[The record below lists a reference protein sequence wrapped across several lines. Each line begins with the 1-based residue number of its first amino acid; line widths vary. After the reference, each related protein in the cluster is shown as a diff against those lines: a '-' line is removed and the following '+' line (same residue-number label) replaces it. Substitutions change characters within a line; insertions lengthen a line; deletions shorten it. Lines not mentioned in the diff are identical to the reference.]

1 MPLQPINARGRGQ
14 LIASINS
21 LQADGPT
28 ALYDG
33 LAVGMA
39 ALMKTRQKDPNGR
52 FHLLLLTDGQRT
64 QGLDFDNM
72 RDVIGKSGTVITPI
86 AYGEVNQWELKSIA
100 ELRES
105 LGY

>member
-1 MPLQPINARGRGQ
+1 
-14 LIASINS
+14 
-21 LQADGPT
+21 
-28 ALYDG
+28 
-33 LAVGMA
+33 
-39 ALMKTRQKDPNGR
+39 MKTRQKAPNSR

-72 RDVIGKSGTVITPI
+72 RDVIGKSGIVITPI
-86 AYGEVNQWELKSIA
+86 AYGEVNQWELKTIA